1 MMHWD
6 YGWGMGFG
14 LGWFSMIIFWV
25 LLILGIVYLVKIIAG
40 SPKKGDKEGTDKEGT
55 AIDILK
61 KRYAKGEISKE
72 EFDKIKDDIAKT

>member
-1 MMHWD
+1 MIHWD

-14 LGWFSMIIFWV
+14 SGWFSMIIFWV
-25 LLILGIVYLVKIIAG
+25 LLILGIVYIVKMIAG
-40 SPKKGDKEGTDKEGT
+40 SPKKGDKEEA